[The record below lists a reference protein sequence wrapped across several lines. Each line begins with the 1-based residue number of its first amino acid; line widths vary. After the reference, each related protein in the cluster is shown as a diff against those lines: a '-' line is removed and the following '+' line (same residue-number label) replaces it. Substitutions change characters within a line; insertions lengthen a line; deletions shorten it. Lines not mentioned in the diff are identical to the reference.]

1 MGASLRCGLEA
12 LPEDAEAAVVVL
24 ADGPDLAPE
33 AIDRV
38 ITAWRGGAGEAMAAS
53 YGGRRGHPVL
63 LGRSVWEEV
72 PDDGA
77 RELVSAF
84 VHLDDLGHPGDVDHP
99 EDFRPRE
106 A

>member
-12 LPEDAEAAVVVL
+12 LPEDAEAAVVLL

-38 ITAWRGGAGEAMAAS
+38 ITAWRGGAGEALAAS
-53 YGGRRGHPVL
+53 YGAAAATPCCSAGQSG
-63 LGRSVWEEV
+63 GS
-72 PDDGA
+72 PDEGA
-77 RELVSAF
+77 RDLVSAF